1 MKNNKICLLSNFL
14 QNNLEI
20 TKDIFRKILNKDIDN
35 IQINDCDNT
44 KQLDVLNL
52 KINNNDNIL
61 ISICNKKEATEFA
74 YKFWTYYYLKKVNKN
89 EIDLFAKLNMEAHSL
104 KKHHDI
110 LNISDENKK
119 TEIKIHY
126 VEVPELEEEGLISKD
141 DLLVLL
147 ED

>member
-1 MKNNKICLLSNFL
+1 MENNKIYLLSNFL
-14 QNNLEI
+14 QNNLKI

-35 IQINDCDNT
+35 IQINDCYNT
-44 KQLDVLNL
+44 KQIDILNIQ
-52 KINNNDNIL
+52 INSDNII

-74 YKFWTYYYLKKVNKN
+74 YKLWTYYYLKNINKN
-89 EIDLFAKLNMEAHSL
+89 EINILSKINMEAHNV

>member
-1 MKNNKICLLSNFL
+1 MENNKIYLLSSFL
-14 QNNLEI
+14 QNNLKI

-35 IQINDCDNT
+35 IQINDCYNT
-44 KQLDVLNL
+44 KQIDILNIQ
-52 KINNNDNIL
+52 INSDNII

-74 YKFWTYYYLKKVNKN
+74 YKLWTYYYLKNINKN
-89 EIDLFAKLNMEAHSL
+89 EINILSKINMEAHNV

>member
-1 MKNNKICLLSNFL
+1 MEKKRIYLLSDFL

-35 IQINDCDNT
+35 IQINDCYNT
-44 KQLDVLNL
+44 KQIDILNIQ
-52 KINNNDNIL
+52 INSDNII

-119 TEIKIHY
+119 IKIKMHY
-126 VEVPELEEEGLISKD
+126 VEVPELKEEGLISKD

>member
-1 MKNNKICLLSNFL
+1 MENNRIYLLSNFFKK
-14 QNNLEI
+14 NLKN
-20 TKDIFRKILNKDIDN
+20 TKNIFKKILNKDIN
-35 IQINDCDNT
+35 TIQINYYENT

-52 KINNNDNIL
+52 QVNNNIIL
-61 ISICNKKEATEFA
+61 LSICKKKEATEFA
-74 YKFWTYYYLKKVNKN
+74 YKFWTYYYLKNINKN
-89 EIDLFAKLNMEAHSL
+89 EINIFSKINMESYSL

-119 TEIKIHY
+119 IRIKLHY
-126 VEVPELEEEGLISKD
+126 IEVPELEEEGLISKK

>member
-1 MKNNKICLLSNFL
+1 MENNKIYLLSNFL
-14 QNNLEI
+14 QNNLKI

-35 IQINDCDNT
+35 IQINDCYNT
-44 KQLDVLNL
+44 KQIDILNIQ
-52 KINNNDNIL
+52 INSDNII

-89 EIDLFAKLNMEAHSL
+89 EIDLFAKLNMEAHNL

-119 TEIKIHY
+119 IKIKMHY
-126 VEVPELEEEGLISKD
+126 VEVPELKEEGLISKD

>member
-1 MKNNKICLLSNFL
+1 MENNKIYLLSNFL

-35 IQINDCDNT
+35 IQINDCYNT
-44 KQLDVLNL
+44 KQIDILNIQ
-52 KINNNDNIL
+52 INSDNII

-74 YKFWTYYYLKKVNKN
+74 YKLWTYYYLKKVNKN

-119 TEIKIHY
+119 IKIKMHY

>member
-14 QNNLEI
+14 QNNLKI

-35 IQINDCDNT
+35 IQINDCYNT
-44 KQLDVLNL
+44 KQIDILNIQ
-52 KINNNDNIL
+52 INSDNII

-104 KKHHDI
+104 KEHHDI

-119 TEIKIHY
+119 IKIKMHY

>member
-1 MKNNKICLLSNFL
+1 MENNKIYLLSNFL
-14 QNNLEI
+14 QNNLKI

-35 IQINDCDNT
+35 IQINDCYNT
-44 KQLDVLNL
+44 KQIDILNIQ
-52 KINNNDNIL
+52 INSDNII

-119 TEIKIHY
+119 IKIKMHY

>member
-1 MKNNKICLLSNFL
+1 MEKKRIYLLSDFL

-20 TKDIFRKILNKDIDN
+20 TKDIFFFFLNKDIDN
-35 IQINDCDNT
+35 IQINDCYNT
-44 KQLDVLNL
+44 KQIDILNIQ
-52 KINNNDNIL
+52 INSDNII

-119 TEIKIHY
+119 IKIKMHY
-126 VEVPELEEEGLISKD
+126 VEVPELKEEGLISKD

>member
-1 MKNNKICLLSNFL
+1 MENNKIYLLSNFL
-14 QNNLEI
+14 QNNLKI

-35 IQINDCDNT
+35 IQINDCYNT
-44 KQLDVLNL
+44 KQIDILNIQ
-52 KINNNDNIL
+52 INSDNII

-119 TEIKIHY
+119 IKIKIHY
-126 VEVPELEEEGLISKD
+126 VEVPELKEEGLISKD

>member
-1 MKNNKICLLSNFL
+1 MENNKIYLLSNFL
-14 QNNLEI
+14 QNNLKI

-35 IQINDCDNT
+35 IQINDCYNT
-44 KQLDVLNL
+44 KQIDILNIQ
-52 KINNNDNIL
+52 INSDNII

-74 YKFWTYYYLKKVNKN
+74 YKFWTYYYLKNINKN
-89 EIDLFAKLNMEAHSL
+89 EINILSKINMEAHNL

-119 TEIKIHY
+119 IKIKIHY
-126 VEVPELEEEGLISKD
+126 VEVPELKEEGLISKD